1 MRGHHPRFRGRNVS
15 HAFWPRDRGS
25 SPQVP
30 RPKVLLRSQPGR
42 SAVARSARLTAV
54 TTTLADDLA
63 LAHRL
68 ADAADAL
75 TAAAFTGEAVA
86 HELKPDGSPVSET
99 DLQVERRIS
108 EILAAERPNDG
119 VLGEEVGGS
128 GPVGRRWIVDGIDGT
143 VLFVA
148 GMRGWAT
155 EIALV
160 VDGEPVVGIST
171 SGADGRRWWAARG
184 AGAWR
189 SCPGGEP
196 EQLAV
201 SGQPGLDGARYSL
214 IPPLDALA
222 SDRRRLVG
230 RLDPTATYVPPV
242 EHGAVFVAEGRVE
255 ACVQLGGGAWDFAA
269 LAVVVEEAGGR
280 FSDMDGGRD
289 LYGGGPV
296 VFSNGRT
303 HEAVLAALRS

>member
-1 MRGHHPRFRGRNVS
+1 MTP
-15 HAFWPRDRGS
+15 A
-25 SPQVP
+25 
-30 RPKVLLRSQPGR
+30 
-42 SAVARSARLTAV
+42 
-54 TTTLADDLA
+54 LADDLA

-68 ADAADAL
+68 ADAADEL

-99 DLQVERRIS
+99 DLLVERRIS
-108 EILAAERPNDG
+108 EILAAERPGDG

-128 GPVGRRWIVDGIDGT
+128 GPVGRRWILDGIDGT

-148 GMRGWAT
+148 GVRGWAT

-160 VDGEPVVGIST
+160 VDGEPVVGVTT

-189 SCPGGEP
+189 SSRGGAPEP
-196 EQLAV
+196 LAV
-201 SGQPGLDGARYSL
+201 SGQTDLDGGARYSL
-214 IPPLDALA
+214 IPPLDALPP
-222 SDRRRLVG
+222 DRRRLVD
-230 RLDPTATYVPPV
+230 RLDAAASYVPPV

-255 ACVQLGGGAWDFAA
+255 ACLQLGGGAWDFAA

-280 FSDMDGGRD
+280 FSDLDGGRD

-303 HEAVLAALRS
+303 HDAVLAALRS